1 MNITLKQADAV
12 ITETLN
18 EARKNKV
25 KPLAVIVLDTG
36 GHPVAFRREDKVSL
50 FRHDIA
56 KAKAMSALGMGSDTK
71 VLTERATNNP
81 VFFNSLSAVTNGNIV
96 FAPGGVLIKN
106 NDSENIGAVGISGDS
121 GEVDEVCAL
130 AGISAAG
137 LQHGDS
143 Q

>member
-1 MNITLKQADAV
+1 MTITLNQADAV

-18 EARKNKV
+18 EARKHKV
-25 KPLAVIVLDTG
+25 KPLAVMVLDAG
-36 GHPVAFRREDKVSL
+36 GHPVAFRREDKASL

-56 KAKAMSALGMGSDTK
+56 KAKAISALGMGSDTL
-71 VLTERATNNP
+71 VLTERAAKNP

-106 NDSENIGAVGISGDS
+106 NDAAIIGSVGISGDS
-121 GEVDEVCAL
+121 GEVDEVCAR